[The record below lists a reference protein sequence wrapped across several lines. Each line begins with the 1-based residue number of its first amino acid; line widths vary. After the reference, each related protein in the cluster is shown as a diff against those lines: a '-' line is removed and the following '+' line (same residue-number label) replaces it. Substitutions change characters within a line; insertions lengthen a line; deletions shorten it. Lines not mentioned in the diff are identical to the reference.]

1 MNRRGHT
8 HGKVYV
14 RGAAL
19 VLVLW
24 LMTALSLVV
33 LASARGIR
41 MQTQRVAVELERM
54 RSQQLLDAALQL
66 GIQRL
71 MVETGATGHYRVWH
85 MQFETSTAKLE
96 IIPSEGL
103 VDVNVASEAL
113 LQRLFEKIGGLD
125 AGQAN
130 IMVSRIQDY
139 IDPDDVPRG
148 VGGAEA
154 PQYRAAGKMAP
165 PRNAPFDDLSE
176 LRMVLGMTP
185 ELYGIISPFLGING
199 QARLAAEAAPPR
211 LIDALT
217 GQRGLGDRIHSTPL
231 GNRGDLLTGVAAD
244 LFSPSAARARGTVK
258 LRATIQTPEGRWW
271 QRAAW
276 VDLSAR
282 PDSLTPWTTLSLEP
296 THRMEQPQQEVM
308 P

>member
-1 MNRRGHT
+1 
-8 HGKVYV
+8 
-14 RGAAL
+14 
-19 VLVLW
+19 
-24 LMTALSLVV
+24 
-33 LASARGIR
+33 
-41 MQTQRVAVELERM
+41 
-54 RSQQLLDAALQL
+54 
-66 GIQRL
+66 
-71 MVETGATGHYRVWH
+71 
-85 MQFETSTAKLE
+85 
-96 IIPSEGL
+96 
-103 VDVNVASEAL
+103 
-113 LQRLFEKIGGLD
+113 
-125 AGQAN
+125 
-130 IMVSRIQDY
+130 
-139 IDPDDVPRG
+139 
-148 VGGAEA
+148 
-154 PQYRAAGKMAP
+154 
-165 PRNAPFDDLSE
+165 
-176 LRMVLGMTP
+176 MVLGMTP